1 MTSTHPVTHPVGD
14 LLPAWLATAEPAI
27 AIPVALFLFGLA
39 GGFAHCAGMCAPFV
53 FAQVGAR
60 LADRPLA
67 AAGGLVRLGAGLLPT
82 YHLGR
87 ALTYTALG
95 AVAGAIGEVLA
106 ETSGARLAVP
116 LGLGLAALV
125 FAGVA
130 LAGSGIRFGRLGNLL
145 AAAAQPLLRQ
155 AGRPRGSFALG
166 LLLGLLPCH
175 LIYAALAVA
184 ATRAS
189 ALQGAVAMLAF
200 VAGTMVGL
208 AALGIAGVAA
218 GRRFRG
224 LARRLLPVAGAANAI
239 LLGLLAY
246 RAAWPA

>member
-1 MTSTHPVTHPVGD
+1 MTATHPVGD
-14 LLPAWLATAEPAI
+14 LLPAWLATVDPI
-27 AIPVALFLFGLA
+27 VAIPAALFLFGLA

-53 FAQVGAR
+53 FAQIGAR

-67 AAGGLVRLGAGLLPT
+67 AAGGLVRLATGLLPT

-95 AVAGAIGEVLA
+95 ALAGAIGETIA
-106 ETSGARLAVP
+106 DWSGANIAVP
-116 LGLGLAALV
+116 MGLGLAALV
-125 FAGVA
+125 FAAVGFVGA
-130 LAGSGIRFGRLGNLL
+130 ATGTGRLGGVL
-145 AAAAQPLLRQ
+145 ARMAEPLMRQ
-155 AGRPRGSFALG
+155 AGRARGSFALG

-189 ALQGAVAMLAF
+189 ALHGAIAMLAF

-218 GRRFRG
+218 GRRFRDF
-224 LARRLLPVAGAANAI
+224 ARRLLPAAGLANAV